1 MHNDLLQTK
10 DLGCKV
16 SFEISPNKGAAMSLE
31 SLRKFNQAYGYPL
44 NHNEVR
50 SPERSRME
58 ELINKVLLA
67 VPFLGLILAHN
78 SPAKTDLNRASRSV
92 LSATIIFLPLVL
104 ALDVI
109 ATVITQPLQ
118 KILDHK
124 RVVRI
129 EVPQDTIARTV

>member
-1 MHNDLLQTK
+1 
-10 DLGCKV
+10 
-16 SFEISPNKGAAMSLE
+16 MSLE

-67 VPFLGLILAHN
+67 VPFLGLILAHK